1 MGGTI
6 TLVLPKSSSKD
17 DIQALREQYKGC
29 CKLNLIISGEE
40 PPEETFK
47 NLIMAKINS

>member
-6 TLVLPKSSSKD
+6 TLVVPKNVSKD
-17 DIQALREQYKGC
+17 DIRSLREQYKGC
-29 CKLNLIISGEE
+29 CKLNIIISGEE